1 MSSFFDSAAERS
13 VLVRS
18 LLACAILAMAFVLAH
33 LLEYFASGNSKLVL
47 ISATIVC
54 SLYFGF
60 WIGVGSAV
68 IAALGQEFFFQ
79 YPKLSFAIY
88 YIEDAIQL
96 AVFILLA
103 TYVSYVGAQLRKA
116 KLDAQEATRARE
128 DLLVVSHDMRNPLSV
143 IQLGAKLMGKTA
155 ADQNTLGYTQGLKF
169 IEQSTDRLNRL
180 IQDILDYEKIRAG
193 TIEIQPK
200 LELVRQMLD
209 EVSEMMRPLAES
221 KSQQIALDY
230 QGGDSV
236 LCDRGRILQV
246 FSNLIGNS
254 IKFTDAGG
262 KIVIG
267 SSITPTDFVFFV
279 KDQGPGIPEEQLSN
293 VFNRYWQA
301 RKTARQGTGLGLAI
315 AKGIVEAHH
324 GRIWAESKLGE
335 GSRFYFTLPRTESG
349 TTAWK
354 ISRDVA
360 AS

>member
-1 MSSFFDSAAERS
+1 MIRRPPRS
-13 VLVRS
+13 TLFPYTTLFRS
-18 LLACAILAMAFVLAH
+18 
-33 LLEYFASGNSKLVL
+33 
-47 ISATIVC
+47 
-54 SLYFGF
+54 
-60 WIGVGSAV
+60 
-68 IAALGQEFFFQ
+68 
-79 YPKLSFAIY
+79 
-88 YIEDAIQL
+88 
-96 AVFILLA
+96 
-103 TYVSYVGAQLRKA
+103 
-116 KLDAQEATRARE
+116 
-128 DLLVVSHDMRNPLSV
+128 
-143 IQLGAKLMGKTA
+143 
-155 ADQNTLGYTQGLKF
+155 
-169 IEQSTDRLNRL
+169 
-180 IQDILDYEKIRAG
+180 
-193 TIEIQPK
+193 
-200 LELVRQMLD
+200 
-209 EVSEMMRPLAES
+209 
-221 KSQQIALDY
+221 
-230 QGGDSV
+230 
-236 LCDRGRILQV
+236 
-246 FSNLIGNS
+246 SNLIGNS